1 MSENKVELIGWYG
14 GDRAIARAAWTSTN
28 IDVDSKT
35 NGEIENL
42 IVDKLWNNGTGK
54 PHKTPFE
61 RGIVEFNIT
70 CEQASHIHMIKHR
83 LANINGESARY
94 KELKEDRFYLPED
107 WKGIIVSNNNST
119 ILEDYWGRDVGKDW
133 GEILQTYTEL
143 GNKLYHASLAE
154 LTPILGRKRAKE
166 SARFFK
172 TMNSQLTLSVMMN
185 MSCFQNFVTLRADDA
200 AQKEIHEIADM
211 MVEAVKNIDGN
222 PFKHTLRAFRL

>member
-1 MSENKVELIGWYG
+1 MSENKVELISWHN
-14 GDRAIARAAWTSTN
+14 GDRGIARAAWTSTN

-94 KELKEDRFYLPED
+94 KELKEDKFYLPED
-107 WKGIIVSNNNST
+107 WKGIWDNATQEPWLTTLEKFTKESN
-119 ILEDYWGRDVGKDW
+119 E
-133 GEILQTYTEL
+133 
-143 GNKLYHASLAE
+143 LYHRAIRD

-211 MVEAVKNIDGN
+211 MVKAVKNIDGN
-222 PFKHTLRAFRL
+222 PFKHTLKAFRL

>member
-1 MSENKVELIGWYG
+1 MSNKVELISWHN
-14 GDRAIARAAWTSTN
+14 GDRGIARAAWTSTN

-35 NGEIENL
+35 DLQIEDL
-42 IVDKLWNNGTGK
+42 IVNKLWNNGTGK

-94 KELKEDRFYLPED
+94 KELKEDKFYLPED
-107 WKGIIVSNNNST
+107 WWEIRVTPDVKDD
-119 ILEDYWGRDVGKDW
+119 LEYPQEEYMDW
-133 GEILQTYTEL
+133 FHALELYTEL
-143 GNKLYHASLAE
+143 GNKLYHKALAQ

-211 MVEAVKNIDGN
+211 MVEAVENIEGN
-222 PFKHTLRAFRL
+222 PFKHTLKAFGI

>member
-1 MSENKVELIGWYG
+1 MSNKVELISWHN
-14 GDRAIARAAWTSTN
+14 GDRGIARAAWTSTN

-35 NGEIENL
+35 DLQIEDL
-42 IVDKLWNNGTGK
+42 IVNKLWNNGTGK

-94 KELKEDRFYLPED
+94 KELKEDKFYLPED
-107 WKGIIVSNNNST
+107 WWEIRVTPDVKDD
-119 ILEDYWGRDVGKDW
+119 LEYPQEEYMDW
-133 GEILQTYTEL
+133 FHALELYTEL
-143 GNKLYHASLAE
+143 GNKLYHKALAQ

-211 MVEAVKNIDGN
+211 MVEAVKNIEGN
-222 PFKHTLRAFRL
+222 PFKHTLIAFGY